1 MRPSYCLTI
10 GSRVLLEAQVKD
22 ILKTNWSGVRSA
34 HTKYGGLPKSKLPLE
49 HVLTLAD
56 KLGADTISKL
66 MLVGFENIR
75 ERIANYVLVKRCLEE
90 MSFFLCFAQLLI
102 EEPQWRAGGLP
113 DLILWAESE
122 GMTPSVFMT
131 EVKGPNDRLS
141 CRQIA
146 WLRQLCSLGID
157 ARVSFVKYPEDI

>member
-1 MRPSYCLTI
+1 MR
-10 GSRVLLEAQVKD
+10 D
-22 ILKTNWSGVRSA
+22 ILKTNWSAIGSV
-34 HTKYGGLPKSKLPLE
+34 HTKYGGLSKSKLSLE
-49 HVLTLAD
+49 HLLALVE

-66 MLVGFENIR
+66 MM
-75 ERIANYVLVKRCLEE
+75 VLVAKCTCRAVFKSKSIGDDLPPPPL
-90 MSFFLCFAQLLI
+90 FFFFGQLLI

-113 DLILWAESE
+113 DLILWAEFE
-122 GMTPSVFMT
+122 GSTPSVFMT

-157 ARVSFVKYPEDI
+157 ARVSFVKYSEGVSL